1 MDDTILVINAGSS
14 SIKFTVWPMGEADGV
29 ALVKGKISDIGHNP
43 KFTARDTAGDTLTD
57 WKPVGGD
64 QTALFRGLLDGI
76 DAHLAGSRIAAAGH
90 RVVHGGTK
98 FGKAVVIDDPVLRE
112 LEALIPLAPLH
123 QPHNLEAIRSLA
135 AAHPDLPQ
143 VACFDTAFHRGQ
155 ADVATRFALPRQ
167 FHDAGVRRY
176 GFHGLSYEYVS
187 RALVRIAPKLASGRV
202 VIAHLGSGC
211 SLCAVQDGKSIDSSM
226 GFTTLDGVP
235 MGTRVGGLDPG
246 VLLFLMAQG
255 MGRKPL
261 QHLLYEQSG
270 LLGVSGGISNDMRE
284 LLASGKPEAAQAVD
298 LFVYRVVREIGAMA
312 ACMGGVDGIVFTG
325 GIGQH
330 AALIRERICLGC
342 AWLGVELDQAANARG
357 TDRISTKVS
366 RPAAWVVPTDE
377 AQMIA
382 IHTAEL
388 LRGVA
393 SDAGAPTR
401 ELIAT

>member
-1 MDDTILVINAGSS
+1 
-14 SIKFTVWPMGEADGV
+14 
-29 ALVKGKISDIGHNP
+29 
-43 KFTARDTAGDTLTD
+43 
-57 WKPVGGD
+57 
-64 QTALFRGLLDGI
+64 
-76 DAHLAGSRIAAAGH
+76 
-90 RVVHGGTK
+90 
-98 FGKAVVIDDPVLRE
+98 
-112 LEALIPLAPLH
+112 
-123 QPHNLEAIRSLA
+123 
-135 AAHPDLPQ
+135 LPQ